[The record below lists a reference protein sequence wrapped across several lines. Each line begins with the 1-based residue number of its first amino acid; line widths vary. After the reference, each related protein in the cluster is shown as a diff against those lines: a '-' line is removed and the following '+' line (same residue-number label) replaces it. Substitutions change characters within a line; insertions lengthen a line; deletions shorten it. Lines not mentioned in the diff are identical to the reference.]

1 MFSVYLGS
9 IQGLNCW
16 NNKRVTATLYDLGM
30 ADHSRAQEAMEITL
44 EDLDNQEFDTNEIM
58 ITVIGKRATQCSWDD
73 IQVTLNRTTGPAGAE
88 EDSFYQ
94 VYRLEDPT
102 RWFLI
107 TNKPEAD
114 LLNNTAKTDNNLP
127 FSLHFKKKRRRK
139 LNYKNIIG
147 STQTKI
153 TSHKL

>member
-1 MFSVYLGS
+1 
-9 IQGLNCW
+9 
-16 NNKRVTATLYDLGM
+16 M

-44 EDLDNQEFDTNEIM
+44 EDLDNQEFDTNEII
-58 ITVIGKRATQCSWDD
+58 ITVIGKRAAQCSWDD
-73 IQVTLNRTTGPAGAE
+73 IKVTLNRTTGPAGAE

-114 LLNNTAKTDNNLP
+114 LLNNTTKTVNNQP
-127 FSLHFKKKRRRK
+127 FSLHFKRRVEEN
-139 LNYKNIIG
+139 LIIR
-147 STQTKI
+147 I
-153 TSHKL
+153 L

>member
-1 MFSVYLGS
+1 M
-9 IQGLNCW
+9 
-16 NNKRVTATLYDLGM
+16 TATLYDLGM

-44 EDLDNQEFDTNEIM
+44 EFLENQKFDTNEIM

-73 IQVTLNRTTGPAGAE
+73 IQVTQKRATGPAGAE

-107 TNKPEAD
+107 TNKTEAD
-114 LLNNTAKTDNNLP
+114 LLNDTAKTVNTIYH
-127 FSLHFKKKRRRK
+127 SLCTLKEEKKK
-139 LNYKNIIG
+139 
-147 STQTKI
+147 T
-153 TSHKL
+153 

>member
-1 MFSVYLGS
+1 
-9 IQGLNCW
+9 
-16 NNKRVTATLYDLGM
+16 M

-44 EDLDNQEFDTNEIM
+44 EDLNNQEFDTNEIM
-58 ITVIGKRATQCSWDD
+58 ITFIGKRATQCSWGD

-114 LLNNTAKTDNNLP
+114 ILNNTTKTVNNQP
-127 FSLHFKKKRRRK
+127 ISLLLKRREE
-139 LNYKNIIG
+139 
-147 STQTKI
+147 
-153 TSHKL
+153 

>member
-1 MFSVYLGS
+1 
-9 IQGLNCW
+9 
-16 NNKRVTATLYDLGM
+16 M

-44 EDLDNQEFDTNEIM
+44 EDLNNQEFDTNEIV
-58 ITVIGKRATQCSWDD
+58 ITVIGKKATQRSWDD
-73 IQVTLNRTTGPAGAE
+73 IQVILNRTTGPAGAE

-114 LLNNTAKTDNNLP
+114 LLNNTTKTVNNQP
-127 FSLHFKKKRRRK
+127 FSLHFKRREAEN
-139 LNYKNIIG
+139 LIIR
-147 STQTKI
+147 I
-153 TSHKL
+153 L